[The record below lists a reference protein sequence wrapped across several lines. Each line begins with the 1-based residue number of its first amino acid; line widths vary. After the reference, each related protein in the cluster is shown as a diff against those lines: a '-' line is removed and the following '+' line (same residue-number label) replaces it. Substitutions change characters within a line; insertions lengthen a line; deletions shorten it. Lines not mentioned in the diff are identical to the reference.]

1 MVNNRPAC
9 DRRIASDYLDLGL
22 DWSLATNLSRPS
34 ARPSRI
40 WLAQNVS
47 RSWFR
52 HAWRNQ
58 MERRAA
64 DRRNSVISIGSEPA
78 RLVVAS
84 AGDLSPTW
92 RSMKSSS
99 TDGTL
104 RPSRPRRRSISCA
117 MACETSSARLV
128 SGLNMIT
135 RSGSQCCP
143 AHQIGDGGFIVG
155 AVEVGLCER
164 RAEPAIV
171 VDDDVIIFGRTR
183 NNRGPFT
190 HTQLPLYGQRLYGQG
205 WVWDSRFWHERPAR
219 IVFARLARD
228 GIGAS

>member
-1 MVNNRPAC
+1 MMTEHSGSNSQSRVGHLVRLRRSKVTTKDDGEPWYPGDQRGRDRQLGKAAQANGANPTGIFGIKSSRRHRHQINPNCDLVHTHLPPSGTDHTGRGGASYDRTSEAHARVVNDRPAC

-84 AGDLSPTW
+84 AGDLC
-92 RSMKSSS
+92 
-99 TDGTL
+99 
-104 RPSRPRRRSISCA
+104 RR
-117 MACETSSARLV
+117 
-128 SGLNMIT
+128 
-135 RSGSQCCP
+135 
-143 AHQIGDGGFIVG
+143 GD
-155 AVEVGLCER
+155 R
-164 RAEPAIV
+164 
-171 VDDDVIIFGRTR
+171 
-183 NNRGPFT
+183 
-190 HTQLPLYGQRLYGQG
+190 
-205 WVWDSRFWHERPAR
+205 
-219 IVFARLARD
+219 
-228 GIGAS
+228 